1 MEIEEYYPKLLAFST
16 LRRFYDARARKQ
28 SLYFDMEPGAPP
40 PLYESDSPTTERLPA
55 SGATDDRAAADHFGL
70 SRGADETTHSDAEE
84 PPPSFRVRSGTE
96 ISDALGVRRYR
107 FQRQK
112 SATAAVS
119 ASILPEAVAREGGDE
134 CFAVAAAAEALRK
147 AAEAEHL
154 ATFLPLLPTTA
165 STALGE
171 AAAETAV
178 GEAATETAAAEPEH
192 SDYEDCVS
200 RKSSESHRRL
210 WDMDKKE
217 EEVDVEE
224 EEGGGGLS
232 RKTSDY
238 FDPVD

>member
-40 PLYESDSPTTERLPA
+40 PLYESDSPTTERLPD
-55 SGATDDRAAADHFGL
+55 SGTTDDRAA
-70 SRGADETTHSDAEE
+70 
-84 PPPSFRVRSGTE
+84 E

-119 ASILPEAVAREGGDE
+119 ASILPEAVASEGGDE

-171 AAAETAV
+171 AAAETTV

-200 RKSSESHRRL
+200 RKSTESHRRL